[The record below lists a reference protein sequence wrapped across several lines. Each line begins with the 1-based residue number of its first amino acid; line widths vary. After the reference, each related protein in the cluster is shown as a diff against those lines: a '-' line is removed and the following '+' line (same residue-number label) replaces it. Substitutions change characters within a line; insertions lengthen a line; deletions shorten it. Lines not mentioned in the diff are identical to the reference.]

1 MTINSN
7 RPQSLANR
15 ISQYLA
21 HRRDRNLLLR
31 LDDRTLADINVSREL
46 LQAGVKAWPWKLA
59 ADQHGAQAA
68 RTPANHA
75 VIYGRAD
82 VATPVNDNGLAKA
95 A

>member
-1 MTINSN
+1 MSTNIN

-31 LDDRTLADINVSREL
+31 LDDRTLADINISREL
-46 LQAGVKAWPWKLA
+46 LDSGVKAWPWKLA
-59 ADQHGAQAA
+59 AVQQGSRAG
-68 RTPANHA
+68 RIPAIHA

-82 VATPVNDNGLAKA
+82 VDLPVNDNAVAKA